1 MPFGGGQERTV
12 IAKTKLNMK
21 IRVKFSRKDR
31 VKYLGHLDI
40 MRSFQ
45 RGFIRAGVKM
55 IYSEGFSP
63 HQKMNFAQPLGVGVT
78 SRGDYLD
85 AEVADGQ
92 DPEMIR
98 RSLNEQMGE
107 GFDVTSVSIINDGA
121 AKGMAAV
128 KYASYEV
135 EVMEGDVPSVRPF
148 MDAGSVVTV
157 KKTKSGESET
167 DIRPLVL
174 KMDAGG
180 KIFRFTVKGGS
191 ENNLKPDLLM
201 QEIYKLDGMEYDRN
215 NIHIE
220 RTELMA
226 EGFVPLEDYQTGR

>member
-1 MPFGGGQERTV
+1 
-12 IAKTKLNMK
+12 MK

-45 RGFIRAGVKM
+45 RGFIRAGVQM

-78 SRGDYLD
+78 SSGDYLD
-85 AEVADGQ
+85 AEIADGQ

-98 RSLNEQMGE
+98 ERLDEQMGE
-107 GFDVTSVSIINDGA
+107 GFDVKSVKIISEGA

-128 KYASYEV
+128 QFASYKITV
-135 EVMEGDVPSVRPF
+135 NEGQVPDLAPFENAESVI
-148 MDAGSVVTV
+148 TV
-157 KKTKSGESET
+157 KKTKSGQSET

-174 KMDAGG
+174 KMNASGNDLY
-180 KIFRFTVKGGS
+180 FTVKGGS

-201 QEIYKLDGMEYDRN
+201 QEICRLNGMEYDRN
-215 NIHIE
+215 SCRIE

-226 EGFVPLEDYQTGR
+226 TGQIPLEAYQTE

>member
-1 MPFGGGQERTV
+1 
-12 IAKTKLNMK
+12 MK
-21 IRVKFSRKDR
+21 IRVRFARKER

-92 DPEMIR
+92 DTDVIQR
-98 RSLNEQMGE
+98 ALDKQMGE
-107 GFDVTSVSIINDGA
+107 GFDVLSVHVINEGA

-135 EVMEGDVPSVRPF
+135 EVVEGPVPEAEAF
-148 MDAGSVVTV
+148 MSADSVVTI

-174 KMDAGG
+174 KMENSGN
-180 KIFRFTVKGGS
+180 IFRFTVKGGS

-201 QEIYKLDGMEYDRN
+201 QEIYRLNGMEYDRN
-215 NIHIE
+215 SYHIE

-226 EGFVPLEDYQTGR
+226 EGFVPLESYQTA

>member
-1 MPFGGGQERTV
+1 
-12 IAKTKLNMK
+12 MK
-21 IRVKFSRKDR
+21 IRVKFSRKER

-78 SRGDYLD
+78 SCGDYLD
-85 AEVADGQ
+85 VEVADGQ

-98 RSLNEQMGE
+98 RALDAQMGE
-107 GFDVTSVSIINDGA
+107 GFDVKSVRIIQDGA

-135 EVMEGDVPSVRPF
+135 EVTEGAVPSAEPF
-148 MDAGSVVTV
+148 MNADSVVTV

-174 KMDAGG
+174 KMEAGG
-180 KIFRFTVKGGS
+180 NIFRFTVKGGS

-201 QEIYKLDGMEYDRN
+201 QEIYRLGGMEFDRN
-215 NIHIE
+215 SIHIE

-226 EGFVPLEDYQTGR
+226 EGFIPLEDYQTGS